1 MKKTLSLIIAVIIT
15 LSSLTLI
22 SYAETPNISMIADTT
37 NVNVGDVV
45 TVTVKVA
52 KDSNLCSVTL
62 DVIYDKE
69 CFEVVKDS
77 MHATEVMG
85 TTFNE
90 NYAANKARYVGTLER
105 FLKNEA
111 NLFSIQ
117 FKVLKRGG
125 NISIEAI
132 EVYHIDDVERK
143 EVTTAVNNSLKDDT
157 ISIACPH
164 TEKTTETTD
173 ATCSKEGKKVETC
186 KECGHKTETVIAK
199 LAHTPKDIV
208 TKEAT
213 CKEAGEKAKLCT
225 VCNEIYDKTAIPAL
239 PHNMKD
245 IVIKETTCNEEGI
258 KAKKCVICGY
268 IADETY
274 LPRLPHEMQEI
285 IIEEATC
292 IKTGKKIE
300 QCRNCNY
307 RSIEKT
313 IPILPHTMEKDVIIQ
328 EPSCTEPGIKADI
341 CSFCDKTTNIT
352 TIQATG
358 HNYKNGKCVNCGEAE
373 PINFTFEIQE
383 PSTKRIRCKD
393 GIILHTKITGKLP
406 KGAKIEW
413 SANNSNFN
421 IEKSADGTE
430 LTIISKD
437 NGYTTFTAILCDADG
452 NELAKDSVE
461 MYSKSGFFDKIGG
474 FFRGLFGLSKIYEN

>member
-45 TVTVKVA
+45 TATVKVA
-52 KDSNLCSVTL
+52 NGSNLCSAIL
-62 DVIYDKE
+62 DVVYDKE

-77 MHATEVMG
+77 MKATEAMG
-85 TTFNE
+85 STLNE
-90 NYAANKARYVGTLER
+90 NFAENKARYIGIFER

-125 NISIEAI
+125 NISIDAV
-132 EVYHIDDVERK
+132 EVYHIDGIERK

-164 TEKTTETTD
+164 TEKTKETTD
-173 ATCSKEGKKVETC
+173 ATCSKKGKKVETC
-186 KECGHKTETVIAK
+186 KECGYKTETAIAK
-199 LAHTPKDIV
+199 LPHTPKDIV

-213 CKEAGEKAKLCT
+213 CKEAGEKAKQCT
-225 VCNEIYDKTAIPAL
+225 VCNEIYDKTAVPA
-239 PHNMKD
+239 
-245 IVIKETTCNEEGI
+245 
-258 KAKKCVICGY
+258 
-268 IADETY
+268 
-274 LPRLPHEMQEI
+274 
-285 IIEEATC
+285 
-292 IKTGKKIE
+292 
-300 QCRNCNY
+300 
-307 RSIEKT
+307 
-313 IPILPHTMEKDVIIQ
+313 LPHTMEKDVIIQ

-421 IEKSADGTE
+421 MEKSADGTE

-461 MYSKSGFFDKIGG
+461 MYSQSGFFDKIGG
-474 FFRGLFGLSKIYEN
+474 FFRGLFGLTNIYEN